1 MQQMA
6 IEPNAKAE
14 ALFEMGLAC
23 AAGRMG
29 EIDLVA
35 AHKWFNLAAMQGDER
50 AIEERAE
57 VAAQMTREE
66 LAAAL
71 REARLWLGAT
81 RH

>member
-1 MQQMA
+1 MQQIA
-6 IEPNAKAE
+6 IAPGAKAE

-29 EIDLVA
+29 DVDLVA
-35 AHKWFNLAAMQGDER
+35 AHKWFNLAAMQGDAR
-50 AIEERAE
+50 AAEERAE
-57 VAAQMTREE
+57 VAAQMSKDE